1 MTKFNKWFE
10 KEELQIRDVEVEG
23 YERIIEV
30 RSEKV
35 GLHGFVAV
43 HSTKLGPALGGVR
56 VYEYASEEQALHD
69 VLRLSRGMTYK
80 AALSNTGTGGGK
92 GVIILKKGQ
101 KKSPELLQAFAKAID
116 YLQGEY
122 IGAEDVNM
130 SVEDVAEL
138 RKQTRYLVGLKHP
151 SSSGNPALFTARG
164 GYRGIQAALKKL
176 YGTLDVK
183 GRTIAVQGLGATGME
198 LCRTLFWDGAEL
210 IVSDICQEKVVAA
223 EKQFGAKAVSPKE
236 ILYAACDVLAP
247 CAMGG
252 VFSQDNIEK
261 LQCRAIAGLANN
273 QLVEESVGFALAE
286 KDILYIPDFVI
297 NAGGLLNVSVEIT
310 PEGYCP
316 KRARAKVD
324 ALYSVI
330 INLIECSEIEGVPPF
345 KVAER
350 IVDQILSDSN
360 KAERPI
366 PTFHH

>member
-1 MTKFNKWFE
+1 MAKFHKWFE
-10 KEELQIRDVEVEG
+10 KEELKLRDVEVEG
-23 YERIIEV
+23 YERILEV
-30 RSEKV
+30 RSEKA

-43 HSTKLGPALGGVR
+43 HNTLLGPALGGVR
-56 VYEYASEEQALHD
+56 VYEYASDEQALQD
-69 VLRLSRGMTYK
+69 ALRLSRGMTYK

-92 GVIILKKGQ
+92 GVIVLKKGQ

-116 YLQGEY
+116 FLQGEY

-164 GYRGIQAALKKL
+164 GYRGIQAALMKL
-176 YGTLDVK
+176 YGTPDVK

-210 IVSDICQEKVVAA
+210 IVSDICEEKVASAV
-223 EKQFGAKAVSPKE
+223 KQFGAKAVSADQ
-236 ILYAACDVLAP
+236 ILFEACDVLSP

-252 VFSQDNIEK
+252 TFTPQTVEK
-261 LQCRAIAGLANN
+261 LQCKAIAGLANN
-273 QLVEESVGFALAE
+273 QLSEEGVGMRLLE
-286 KDILYIPDFVI
+286 KKILYIPDFVI

-330 INLIECSEIEGVPPF
+330 LDLIERSEIEGVAPF
-345 KVAER
+345 KVAEKV
-350 IVDQILSDSN
+350 VDQILEKSDKST
-360 KAERPI
+360 RPQAI
-366 PTFHH
+366 FHH